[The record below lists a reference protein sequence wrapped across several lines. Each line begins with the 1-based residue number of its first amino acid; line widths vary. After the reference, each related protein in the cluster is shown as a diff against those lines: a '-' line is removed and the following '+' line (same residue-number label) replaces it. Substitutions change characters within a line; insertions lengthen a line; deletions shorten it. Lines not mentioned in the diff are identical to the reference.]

1 MQQFTYLCQF
11 DSVPESGK
19 KLRDAKG
26 TYLWVYDSSKPRIM
40 YVGTAIGKGGLFKRL
55 REELEQI
62 KVGMHYVIK
71 IKPEVQDPYDILTN
85 EPELSKTQLYELYYK
100 RRNQLWIPGKENK
113 SFFDEEFNEDWSN
126 YVLND
131 YIKKIKIYYTEIQ
144 EEKAKILEAQLQIFI
159 KEKFG
164 IGYYTRGRGI
174 KKSQSWIGMPEI
186 SKENLLNCL
195 INIDEEFFIKKFNN
209 NQLDFS
215 DFNKFWRN
223 N

>member
-11 DSVPESGK
+11 DSVTESGE
-19 KLRDAKG
+19 KLHDAKG
-26 TYLWVYDSSKPRIM
+26 TYLWVYDSSKPRIV
-40 YVGTAIGKGGLFKRL
+40 YVGTAVGKAGLFKRL
-55 REELEQI
+55 CEELKQI

-71 IKPEVQDPYDILTN
+71 IKPEVQDPYNILTN
-85 EPELSKTQLYELYYK
+85 ETELSNQQLSEVYYK

-131 YIKKIKIYYTEIQ
+131 YIKKIRIYYTEIH

-159 KEKFG
+159 KEKVG
-164 IGYYTRGRGI
+164 IGYYKKGRGI
-174 KKSQSWIGMPEI
+174 KKSQSWIGRPEI
-186 SKENLLNCL
+186 SKENLLNHS
-195 INIDEEFFIKKFNN
+195 ININEKFFNGFNN
-209 NQLDFS
+209 SQLDFS
-215 DFNKFWRN
+215 NFNNYWCN